1 MALTHC
7 NDAVVHSPRSRRPV
21 IDCFGGS
28 RGAAFAAAGR
38 TDAGVPPGAAPAGRP
53 AASDGAAR
61 HRTGG
66 PRHRGPARFAKN
78 PMLARRPG
86 SVCPA
91 CGCHRRSGRC
101 SGCRTASPAN
111 EAEPSHAPLESVE
124 ALARRG
130 ARRGARRRGGRR
142 LTRRDLPFWSRPA
155 ASSVFKA
162 DVIGVELPLRPR
174 SFRAPPGPVLADK
187 DYFSRTNRA

>member
-1 MALTHC
+1 MPPRAGPTLAFRQEQRPLADLLQVTALLATGQA
-7 NDAVVHSPRSRRPV
+7 DLVTAVQ
-21 IDCFGGS
+21 
-28 RGAAFAAAGR
+28 RGL
-38 TDAGVPPGAAPAGRP
+38 
-53 AASDGAAR
+53 
-61 HRTGG
+61 
-66 PRHRGPARFAKN
+66 AKN

-91 CGCHRRSGRC
+91 CGRHRRSGRC

-142 LTRRDLPFWSRPA
+142 PTRRDLPFWSRPA
-155 ASSVFKA
+155 ASSVFKS